1 MPAKYF
7 ICPNGKSVPIKS
19 CLNSCHL
26 NERCMFVPTLRAV
39 AKSLERGLTQSTV
52 TELIAGTRE
61 TFLKKTVDYAVP
73 QPTQSMKNILK
84 EICSLRFA

>member
-7 ICPNGKSVPIKS
+7 IFPNGKSVPIKS

-39 AKSLERGLTQSTV
+39 AKLLERGLSMTLRLLRKILMFHKFQILRERTSGV
-52 TELIAGTRE
+52 TSKFLMSWDLMELRI
-61 TFLKKTVDYAVP
+61 K
-73 QPTQSMKNILK
+73 S
-84 EICSLRFA
+84 